1 VTVTGIESDE
11 SMASAPDFS
20 CTVHRD
26 AGRVVV
32 TVEGDV
38 DIATAPVLYATLR
51 EAADGPGGS
60 VVADF
65 AEVGFIDSSGVQCL
79 LAVQHEI
86 ASHGATLTVQ
96 RARENVL
103 LVFELLGLTDLLL
116 VGGAS

>member
-1 VTVTGIESDE
+1 MTGIESDA
-11 SMASAPDFS
+11 SMASVPDFS
-20 CTVHRD
+20 CTIRRA

-38 DIATAPVLYATLR
+38 DIATAPVLYTTLR

-65 AEVGFIDSSGVQCL
+65 AAVGFIDSSGVQSL
-79 LAVQHEI
+79 LAAQREVESQ
-86 ASHGATLTVQ
+86 GATLTVQ

-103 LVFELLGLTDLLL
+103 LVFELLGLTALL